1 MIVLTTKVSPAPEL
15 RPESPMEKTTRE
27 VRQRLDDE
35 AAKRQAKVARLRKAR
50 LALEASADAEV
61 TVSKAKPTRKKP
73 TAKPKP

>member
-50 LALEASADAEV
+50 LEQWARENAV
-61 TVSKAKPTRKKP
+61 TVSKVKPIRKETITRI
-73 TAKPKP
+73 TF